1 MSEFKGDK
9 NQLKYTQ
16 LSRYS
21 MSLKIDINPNWL
33 RKNLKVLN
41 KLWILIN
48 WHVYMSIEKKIERKK
63 FTTS

>member
-1 MSEFKGDK
+1 
-9 NQLKYTQ
+9 
-16 LSRYS
+16 

-33 RKNLKVLN
+33 RKNQKVLN

-48 WHVYMSIEKKIERKK
+48 WHVYMSIEKKYREKK

>member
-1 MSEFKGDK
+1 
-9 NQLKYTQ
+9 
-16 LSRYS
+16 

-33 RKNLKVLN
+33 RKNLIVLN

-48 WHVYMSIEKKIERKK
+48 WHIYMSIEKNREKK